1 VLCNV
6 LCVGVERIFFLI
18 LDAKDFSDLVHENEQ
33 NSDLK
38 QCLTEDVSPHNT
50 VNDHIRLLC
59 RLAVKD
65 GWRRRLSSEG
75 EGSEGIHNQVNPE
88 KLHGGQRL
96 LTEEA
101 SASEDEEHGNNVDS
115 ELELEELADIVIDV
129 TTESN
134 GSQNRAEV
142 VIHKLDITSVLGNI
156 GASDSHSET
165 NIRSVESRRVVGT
178 ISSHSDSLSDLD
190 QTINEHKLVV
200 WLRSGHNLELG
211 VDLAED
217 IHVTDLA
224 NNLFDLLGFFGA
236 VIIVDFF
243 ILLFK
248 FNFAT
253 NSFSELLS
261 SHANILSIF
270 SIFI

>member
-6 LCVGVERIFFLI
+6 LCVGVERIVSLVH
-18 LDAKDFSDLVHENEQ
+18 DAEDVSNLVHENEQ
-33 NSDLK
+33 HGDLK

-50 VNDHIRLLC
+50 VNDHIRLLSG
-59 RLAVKD
+59 LAIKD
-65 GWRRRLSSEG
+65 GVRGRLSSES
-75 EGSEGIHNQVNPE
+75 EGSEGIHNKVNPE
-88 KLHGGQRL
+88 KLDGGQRL

-129 TTESN
+129 TAETD

-142 VIHKLDITSVLGNI
+142 VIHKLDIASVLGNI

-165 NIRSVESRRVVGT
+165 NIRSVKSGCVVGT

-224 NNLFDLLGFFGA
+224 NNLLDLLGFFGA
-236 VIIVDFF
+236 VIFVDFF
-243 ILLFK
+243 VLF
-248 FNFAT
+248 F
-253 NSFSELLS
+253 
-261 SHANILSIF
+261 
-270 SIFI
+270 